1 MPFNRRMMKTPSTC
15 ASAHSGTKESSDA
28 LTLTADSYQLALFA
42 EFFDEVPE
50 FWKDEFFHRHSDGV
64 F

>member
-1 MPFNRRMMKTPSTC
+1 LPFNRRMMKAPSAC
-15 ASAHSGTKESSDA
+15 ASTDSGTKESSDA
-28 LTLTADSYQLALFA
+28 LTLKADSYQPALFA